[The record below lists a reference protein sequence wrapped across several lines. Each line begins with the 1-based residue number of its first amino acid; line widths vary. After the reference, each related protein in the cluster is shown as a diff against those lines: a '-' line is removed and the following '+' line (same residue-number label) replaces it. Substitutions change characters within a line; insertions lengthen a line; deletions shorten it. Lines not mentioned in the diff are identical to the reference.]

1 MKSLLDYLV
10 RRGWR
15 RGLMGGENLW
25 LALGGAALALR
36 YTLRLLRKK
45 EELVFT
51 EKLGLGE
58 TIIITHRPP
67 KGHNG
72 RREGPASQP

>member
-1 MKSLLDYLV
+1 MKRLLSWAV
-10 RRGWR
+10 SRGWR
-15 RGLMGGENLW
+15 RGLLGGEKGW
-25 LALGGAALALR
+25 LVVGAAALLVQWGLRALR
-36 YTLRLLRKK
+36 R
-45 EELVFT
+45 EPEVVFS

-58 TIIITHRPP
+58 QLIITHRAP